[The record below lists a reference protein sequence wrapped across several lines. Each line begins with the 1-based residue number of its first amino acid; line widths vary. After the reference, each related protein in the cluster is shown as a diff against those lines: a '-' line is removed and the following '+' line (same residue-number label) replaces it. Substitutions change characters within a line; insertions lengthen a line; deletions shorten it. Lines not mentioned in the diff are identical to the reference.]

1 MMQNYEKGGFNMN
14 KSEKALIY
22 KDFNEITSSKQ
33 VILPMTIVPIV
44 LTVIIPLAVLIGASY
59 IGNDSN
65 MIRQLGP
72 LIKKL
77 PSEYMA
83 YSPAQLLIKIVI
95 NYMFPSY
102 FLIIPIMCSGIIGAS
117 SFVGEK
123 EHKTLETLLYT
134 PISMEQLLRAKILGV
149 FIPSYIITL
158 FSFIAFGIIVNI
170 GGFIHFGGLIF
181 PDIKWL
187 LIILWISPAISLL
200 SLIFTVMVSAKSK
213 TFQEAQQVSGLLVL
227 PVVLILVGQMT
238 GVLMLSNLVML
249 IAGMVLLILDYILIK
264 RISSKFIPEK
274 LI

>member
-1 MMQNYEKGGFNMN
+1 MN
-14 KSEKALIY
+14 RSEKALIY
-22 KDFNEITSSKQ
+22 KDLNEITSSKQ
-33 VILPMTIVPIV
+33 IILPMIIVPIL
-44 LTVIIPLAVLIGASY
+44 LTVIIPLGVLIGANY
-59 IGNDSN
+59 IGRDSN
-65 MIRQLGP
+65 MIRQFGP
-72 LIKKL
+72 LLKKL

-83 YSPAQLLIKIVI
+83 YNPAQLLIKIVI

-123 EHKTLETLLYT
+123 EHKTMETLLYT
-134 PISMEQLLRAKILGV
+134 PISMEQLLKAKILGV
-149 FIPSYIITL
+149 FTPSYIITL

-170 GGFIHFGGLIF
+170 GGFIHFGGFIF

-187 LIILWISPAISLL
+187 ITILWISPAISLL

-213 TFQEAQQVSGLLVL
+213 TFQEAQQVSGLLVV
-227 PVVLILVGQMT
+227 PVIVVLVAQMT
-238 GVLMLSNLVML
+238 GVLMLSNLVMF
-249 IAGMVLLILDYILIK
+249 IAGTIFFILDYILIK

>member
-1 MMQNYEKGGFNMN
+1 MN
-14 KSEKALIY
+14 RSEKALIY
-22 KDFNEITSSKQ
+22 KDLNEITSSKQ
-33 VILPMTIVPIV
+33 VIMPMTIVPII
-44 LTVIIPLAVLIGASY
+44 LIVIVPLGLLIGANF
-59 IGNDSN
+59 IGNDSS
-65 MIRQLGP
+65 MMREFGP

-77 PSEYMA
+77 PPEYMT
-83 YSPAQLLIKIVI
+83 YTPAQLLIKIVI

-149 FIPSYIITL
+149 FIPAYIITL
-158 FSFIAFGIIVNI
+158 ISFVIFGIIINI

-181 PDIKWL
+181 PDLKWL
-187 LIILWISPAISLL
+187 IIILWISPAINLL
-200 SLIFTVMVSAKSK
+200 SLIFTVRVSAKSK

-227 PVVLILVGQMT
+227 PVILLLVGQMT
-238 GVLMLSNLVML
+238 GVLMLSTYVMF
-249 IAGMVLLILDYILIK
+249 IAGGVILILDYILIK
-264 RISSKFIPEK
+264 SVSSKFIAEK

>member
-1 MMQNYEKGGFNMN
+1 MN
-14 KSEKALIY
+14 RSEKALIN
-22 KDFNEITSSKQ
+22 KDLNEITKSKQ

-44 LTVIIPLAVLIGASY
+44 LTVLIPLALLIGVNY
-59 IGNDSN
+59 IGKDSN
-65 MIRQLGP
+65 TIRQLGP

-77 PSEYMA
+77 PSEYTA
-83 YSPAQLLIKIVI
+83 YTPAQLVLKIVI

-102 FLIIPIMCSGIIGAS
+102 FLIIPIMCSGIMGAS

-123 EHKTLETLLYT
+123 EHKTMETLLYT
-134 PISMEQLLRAKILGV
+134 PISMEQLLKAKILGV

-158 FSFIAFGIIVNI
+158 ISFIAFGIIINI
-170 GGFIHFGGLIF
+170 GGFIYFGGIIF

-187 LIILWISPAISLL
+187 IIILWISPAINLL
-200 SLIFTVMVSAKSK
+200 SLTLTVMVSAKSN

-227 PVVLILVGQMT
+227 PIVLLLVGQMT
-238 GVLMLSNLVML
+238 GVLMLNNFIMV
-249 IAGMVLLILDYILIK
+249 IAGAVLLILDYILIK

>member
-1 MMQNYEKGGFNMN
+1 MN
-14 KSEKALIY
+14 RSEKALIY
-22 KDFNEITSSKQ
+22 KDINEITSSKQ
-33 VILPMTIVPIV
+33 VILPMTIVPII
-44 LTVIIPLAVLIGASY
+44 LTVIIPLALLIGASY
-59 IGNDSN
+59 IGKDSN
-65 MIRQLGP
+65 TIRQLGP
-72 LIKKL
+72 LINKL

-83 YSPAQLLIKIVI
+83 YNPAQLLIKITI

-158 FSFIAFGIIVNI
+158 FSFIAFGILVNI
-170 GGFIHFGGLIF
+170 GGFIYFGGLIF

-187 LIILWISPAISLL
+187 IIILWISPAISLL

-227 PVVLILVGQMT
+227 PVILILVGQMT
-238 GVLMLSNLVML
+238 GVIMLNSLVMF